1 VRNWGIHNLRKPL
14 RERDL
19 HMKVFS
25 IGVYNSVIRD
35 IIRSGRDI
43 PKNNTISPEFENV
56 LYFER
61 VADSE
66 KHARIKVGYEYP
78 AKLGYVIEYVQ
89 KVRDNEQN
97 N

>member
-1 VRNWGIHNLRKPL
+1 
-14 RERDL
+14 
-19 HMKVFS
+19 MKVFE

-43 PKNNTISPEFENV
+43 PKNNTISSEFENV

-66 KHARIKVGYEYP
+66 AHARIRIGYEYP
-78 AKLGYVIEYVQ
+78 AKLGYVTEYVQ
-89 KVRDNEQN
+89 KVRDNEQKR
-97 N
+97 

>member
-1 VRNWGIHNLRKPL
+1 MANIRQPL
-14 RERDL
+14 RECDL

-66 KHARIKVGYEYP
+66 AHARTRVGYEYP

-97 N
+97 S